1 MYRRDTFGL
10 TILFSVLLLGDFAV
24 GNDGLC
30 GVEAPKDGGSCS
42 SSGGAA
48 SSTSRTS
55 QQIEDKIYEKLV
67 FEDYPENETDIW

>member
-24 GNDGLC
+24 GDDGLC